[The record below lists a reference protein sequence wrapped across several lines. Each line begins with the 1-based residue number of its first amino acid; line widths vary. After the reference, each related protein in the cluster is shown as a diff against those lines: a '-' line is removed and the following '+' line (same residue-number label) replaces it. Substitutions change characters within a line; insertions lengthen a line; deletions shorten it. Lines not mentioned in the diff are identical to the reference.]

1 MFGGYYNEIFAV
13 QAREVLDSRGNP
25 TVEAMVLLSSGTKAS
40 AIVPSGA
47 STGKFEAL
55 ELRDGDPNYF
65 LGKGVT
71 KAVKNVNEI
80 IAEEVVGLNAFDQ
93 VKVDKTMLELDGTEN
108 KQNLGANAI
117 LAVSM
122 AVARAAAKSL
132 GIPLY
137 KYIGGVNAKVLPV
150 PMMNIINGGEHAD
163 NNLDIQEFM
172 IMPAGFS
179 NFKDALRA
187 GAEIFQHLKKLL
199 KKEGHITSVGD
210 EGGFAPNLN
219 SNEEA
224 IEYIIKAIQLA
235 GYKPGE
241 QVFIALDAAAS
252 EFYNEETK
260 KYSID
265 GKEMSGNE
273 LSEYYIN
280 LINKYP
286 IKSIE
291 DPFDQEDWDTY
302 SNFTAKVRNKIQVVG
317 DDLYVTNVKRLQKG
331 IEVNATNSILIKLNQ
346 IGTVTE
352 TLDAIELAYKNGMT
366 AVVSHR
372 SGESE
377 DTFIADFS
385 VGTNAGFIK
394 TGSLSRT
401 DRIAKYN
408 RLLRIE
414 ENLGEVGEFRG
425 LKAFYSIKNK

>member
-1 MFGGYYNEIFAV
+1 
-13 QAREVLDSRGNP
+13 
-25 TVEAMVLLSSGTKAS
+25 
-40 AIVPSGA
+40 
-47 STGKFEAL
+47 
-55 ELRDGDPNYF
+55 
-65 LGKGVT
+65 
-71 KAVKNVNEI
+71 
-80 IAEEVVGLNAFDQ
+80 
-93 VKVDKTMLELDGTEN
+93 
-108 KQNLGANAI
+108 
-117 LAVSM
+117 
-122 AVARAAAKSL
+122 
-132 GIPLY
+132 
-137 KYIGGVNAKVLPV
+137 
-150 PMMNIINGGEHAD
+150 MMNIINGGEHAD

-172 IMPAGFS
+172 IMPGFS

-317 DDLYVTNVKRLQKG
+317 DDLYVTNVKDYRRVLKLMQQ
-331 IEVNATNSILIKLNQ
+331 IL
-346 IGTVTE
+346 
-352 TLDAIELAYKNGMT
+352 
-366 AVVSHR
+366 
-372 SGESE
+372 
-377 DTFIADFS
+377 F
-385 VGTNAGFIK
+385 
-394 TGSLSRT
+394 
-401 DRIAKYN
+401 
-408 RLLRIE
+408 
-414 ENLGEVGEFRG
+414 
-425 LKAFYSIKNK
+425 

>member
-179 NFKDALRA
+179 NFKDVLRA